1 MSRSVK
7 KRRRSKRQR
16 EILQTVSF
24 FLITIVS
31 IIGLIVYLWVYTEVD
46 ETLMNID
53 VQKATVSEL
62 NNTIKKLQSDIARLS
77 RVDRITRVA
86 REELGMV
93 NTQPESIAV
102 YIPEDYN

>member
-1 MSRSVK
+1 MSRLVRK
-7 KRRRSKRQR
+7 HRRSKRQR
-16 EILQTVSF
+16 EILQTLSF
-24 FLITIVS
+24 FLITIAS
-31 IIGLIVYLWVYTEVD
+31 ISGLIIYLWVYTEVD
-46 ETLMNID
+46 ETLMNIN

>member
-24 FLITIVS
+24 FLVTIVS

-46 ETLMNID
+46 ETLMNIN

-102 YIPEDYN
+102 YIPKDYN

>member
-1 MSRSVK
+1 
-7 KRRRSKRQR
+7 
-16 EILQTVSF
+16 LHTLSF
-24 FLITIVS
+24 FLITIAS
-31 IIGLIVYLWVYTEVD
+31 ISGLIIYLWVYTEVD
-46 ETLMNID
+46 ETLMSIN

-93 NTQPESIAV
+93 NAQPESIAV
-102 YIPEDYN
+102 YIPDDYN